1 MMSMSKGAKREGARN
16 ANNAS
21 AFSTKTAFRPEP
33 TKTIK
38 AKKSALGGPFYKDS
52 AHLSVPSMPT
62 AKPKSRS

>member
-1 MMSMSKGAKREGARN
+1 MMGTSKGAKNEGKRA

-21 AFSTKTAFRPEP
+21 GFSTRSAFRTEA

-38 AKKSALGGPFYKDS
+38 AKKATLGAPFYKDS
-52 AHLSVPSMPT
+52 AHQSVPNMGN

>member
-1 MMSMSKGAKREGARN
+1 MSTSKGLKNERRRT

-21 AFSTKTAFRPEP
+21 GLSTKTAFKTEA

-52 AHLSVPSMPT
+52 AHESVPNMT
-62 AKPKSRS
+62 NAKPKSR